1 MDLLQFKYEFYKR
14 IKDEMM
20 NRELDDCEKVLLQN
34 VAIVMLHFEME
45 LRGVV
50 QV

>member
-1 MDLLQFKYEFYKR
+1 MDVLQFKYEFYKR

>member
-1 MDLLQFKYEFYKR
+1 MDVLQFKYEFYKR

-34 VAIVMLHFEME
+34 VAIVMLHF
-45 LRGVV
+45 
-50 QV
+50 

>member
-1 MDLLQFKYEFYKR
+1 MDVLQFKYEFYKR

-45 LRGVV
+45 LRWVV